1 MAKKLKLLKS
11 KTSQQQPEP
20 KKTAGTAV
28 KKVVASAGKV
38 EPKNDPEKVLN
49 VGELDSL
56 IGDAAD
62 AEADTRGFMQP
73 QSTVKKR
80 GRKSNAQKAAEAQA
94 AQATTAE
101 TVAPPVEEKL
111 DCAPIAKMAWGLT
124 NKWWVSYI
132 GDNRVSATD
141 AEIDMLGAAWGKVLE
156 KHLPTAL
163 ATWGEEIIAMT
174 VTVNIGLRISNSV
187 QLLVEEKKAQR
198 EAYVARHAQSASQPQ
213 ASAVQ

>member
-11 KTSQQQPEP
+11 KKPLQPE
-20 KKTAGTAV
+20 KEKTAGTAV
-28 KKVVASAGKV
+28 KKVVVSAGKV
-38 EPKNDPEKVLN
+38 EPKRDPEKILN

-80 GRKSNAQKAAEAQA
+80 GRKSNAQKAAEA
-94 AQATTAE
+94 AQVQQNTTTSE
-101 TVAPPVEEKL
+101 APPVVEEKL

-132 GDNRVSATD
+132 GDQRASATE

-163 ATWGEEIIAMT
+163 ANWGEEIIAMT

-187 QLLVEEKKAQR
+187 QMLVEEKKAQR